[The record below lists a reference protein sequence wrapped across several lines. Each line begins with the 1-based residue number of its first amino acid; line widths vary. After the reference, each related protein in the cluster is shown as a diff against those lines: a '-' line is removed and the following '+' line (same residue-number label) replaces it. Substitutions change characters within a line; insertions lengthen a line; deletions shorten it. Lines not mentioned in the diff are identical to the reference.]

1 MIALKPVFT
10 FIVALAATISL
21 AGPVRLATNFFIPA
35 GRSNPVILDAKADAS
50 GNLVTA
56 AQADF
61 GSGKQIVISKFSAAG
76 VRRWSSTIN
85 TPVSA
90 TAPGQVAGKFQIML
104 DGVGNTYVLSPRDGN
119 PVIAGTT
126 QDIIVRKLND
136 NGATVGYL
144 SLVGYLMGQSGTTF
158 NVSNAQMQSLP
169 SGSEVVL
176 ACTAI
181 TLDN

>member
-21 AGPVRLATNFFIPA
+21 AGPVRLATNFLIPA
-35 GRSNPVILDAKADAS
+35 GRTNPVILDAKADAS

-104 DGVGNTYVLSPRDGN
+104 DGVGNTYVLSPRAGN
-119 PVIAGTT
+119 PAVAGTT
-126 QDIIVRKLND
+126 QDILLRKISD
-136 NGATVGYL
+136 SGATVGYL
-144 SLVGYLMGQSGTTF
+144 SLVS
-158 NVSNAQMQSLP
+158 
-169 SGSEVVL
+169 
-176 ACTAI
+176 
-181 TLDN
+181 